1 MLYVAVTINRIVTAS
16 TSFLDIIIIMI
27 LIDRVNVVHTVWY
40 YDFDIY
46 IYIKYTSITKTRH
59 PTIRYDYRGATRDQ
73 T

>member
-1 MLYVAVTINRIVTAS
+1 MWYTLYGIT
-16 TSFLDIIIIMI
+16 TS
-27 LIDRVNVVHTVWY
+27 
-40 YDFDIY
+40 IY